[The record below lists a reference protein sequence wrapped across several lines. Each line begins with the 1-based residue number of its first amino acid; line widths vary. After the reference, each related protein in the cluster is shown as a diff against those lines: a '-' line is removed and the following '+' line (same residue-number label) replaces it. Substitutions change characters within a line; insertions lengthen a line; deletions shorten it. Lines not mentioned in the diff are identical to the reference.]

1 MTKALAALAAVTL
14 GASAAAPVPDL
25 MPLPASLSWGDG
37 KLVVDSTFRVALA
50 GYKDPRIV
58 AAAGRLPRRLT
69 RQTGVPISKAA
80 GEAATAT
87 LVIECKGP
95 GERVQSPREDESYR
109 LDVTP
114 LQARIAAPTP
124 VGALHGIETFL
135 QLVAPGQGGFA
146 VPAVHVEDTPRFA
159 WRGLM
164 IDVSRHFLPVEV
176 IERNLDGMAAVKL
189 NVFHWHLSDDQ
200 GFRVESRRFPKLQQL
215 GSDGLYYTQEQVR
228 HVVAY
233 ARERGIRVVPEFD
246 MPGHTTAWLAA
257 YPELASTPGPYRIE
271 RGYGVLSPAMD
282 PSREA
287 VYKFLDAFIGEM
299 AALFPDEYFH
309 TGGDEVNGKDWDRN
323 PHIKRFMRI
332 HGFKTNEDLQAY
344 FSKRVHAIV
353 VAHGKKVI
361 GWDEILT
368 AALPKSSVVQVW
380 RGSRALADVAAHGY
394 HVILS
399 SGYYLDLMQPA
410 AFHYA
415 VDPLGG
421 AAAGLSDAEKA
432 RVLGGEACEWAE
444 LIDSE
449 NADFRIWPRMAAIA
463 ERFWSPASVTDVGSM
478 YSRLESASVRL
489 EYLGLT
495 HRSVQKPMLERIA
508 GDRSA
513 AALKT
518 LDAALQP
525 VKGYSR
531 HASRAYTTATPLN
544 RMVDA
549 TPVESDAARDFS
561 AAVDALVTGDQS
573 QREPVRQRLAG
584 WRDQY
589 DALKPV
595 LAASF
600 LATEIEPLSRDVS
613 SVAAAG
619 LEALDSLESRRPVP
633 EGWADAQ
640 NQLLDRAKPP
650 RAELFIVILDPV
662 RKLVAA
668 ANAASKP

>member
-25 MPLPASLSWGDG
+25 MPLPASVSWGDG

-58 AAAGRLPRRLT
+58 AAAGRLPARLT
-69 RQTGVPISKAA
+69 RQTGVPISKAS

-146 VPAVHVEDTPRFA
+146 VPAVHVEDKPRFA

-164 IDVSRHFLPVEV
+164 LDVSRHFLPVEV
-176 IERNLDGMAAVKL
+176 VERNLDGMAAVKL

-215 GSDGLYYTQEQVR
+215 SSGGLYYTQEQVR

-309 TGGDEVNGKDWDRN
+309 TGGDEVNGKDWDRS

-353 VAHGKKVI
+353 IAHAKKVI
-361 GWDEILT
+361 GWDEILNP
-368 AALPKSSVVQVW
+368 ALPKSSVVQVW
-380 RGSRALADVAAHGY
+380 RGSRALADVATRGY

-399 SGYYLDLMQPA
+399 SGYYLDLMQTA

-421 AAAGLSDAEKA
+421 AAAGLGDAEKE

-444 LIDSE
+444 LIDAE
-449 NADFRIWPRMAAIA
+449 NADFRIWPRLAAIA
-463 ERFWSPASVTDVGSM
+463 ERFWSPAGVTDVASM

-489 EYLGLT
+489 EVLGLT

-508 GDRSA
+508 GDRPA
-513 AALKT
+513 VALKT

-525 VKGYSR
+525 VKGYAR

-561 AAVDALVTGDQS
+561 AAVDALVSGDQS

-595 LAASF
+595 LAGSF

-613 SVAAAG
+613 AVAAAG
-619 LEALDSLESRRPVP
+619 LEALDSLESHRPVP

>member
-69 RQTGVPISKAA
+69 RQTGVPISKAT

-95 GERVQSPREDESYR
+95 GEKVQSPREDESYR

-309 TGGDEVNGKDWDRN
+309 TGGDEVNGKDWDRS
-323 PHIKRFMRI
+323 PHIKRFMRL
-332 HGFKTNEDLQAY
+332 HGFKTYEDLQAY

-361 GWDEILT
+361 GWDEILN

-380 RGSRALADVAAHGY
+380 RGSRTLADVAAHGY

-399 SGYYLDLMQPA
+399 SGYYLDLMQTA

-421 AAAGLSDAEKA
+421 AAAGLGDAEKA
-432 RVLGGEACEWAE
+432 RVLGGEACQWAE

-449 NADFRIWPRMAAIA
+449 NVDFRIWPRMAAIA
-463 ERFWSPASVTDVGSM
+463 ERFWSPAEVTDVPSM
-478 YSRLESASVRL
+478 YSRMESASVRL

-508 GDRSA
+508 GDRPA

-525 VKGYSR
+525 VKGYAR

-561 AAVDALVTGDQS
+561 AAVDALVAGDQS
-573 QREPVRQRLAG
+573 QREPLRQRLAG

-595 LAASF
+595 LAESF

-613 SVAAAG
+613 AVAAAG